1 MAGEEAGKENKEL
14 RELRELRRRAKAG
27 GGSERIERQH
37 KQGKMTARE
46 RIEVLLDPGS
56 FVELDAFLT
65 HQSSAFGMDRNKI
78 PGDGVVTGY
87 GTVDGKQ
94 VYVFAQDFT
103 VFAGSVGKMHA
114 LKICKVI
121 DLAAKNGCPVV
132 GMYDSGGARV
142 QEGMDSLAGY
152 AEISFRLTLASGVI
166 PTITLILGPCA
177 GPAVFFPG
185 LSDFTFMVKDTS
197 QLFVVAPDVIKQ
209 VQNLD
214 IDIEDLGGAEVHTSK
229 SGSAHFISS
238 DEAECLRKAKK
249 LLTYI
254 PSNNLEGSPRSPSKD
269 APDRVEDTLNS
280 IVPEDHIKPLD
291 MHAAIRK
298 IIDDGEFLEVQE
310 NYAPNMIAGFAKL
323 DGQTVGIVANHPS
336 VLAGTIDSHA
346 SIKAARFIR
355 FCDSYNI
362 PIVTFVDVPGYLPS
376 VEQETLGMVRNS
388 SKLMYAYCE
397 ATVPKVTLIMRKAFG
412 GAYCV
417 MGSKHIRS
425 DISYAWPSAEIAI
438 MAPEQAIDIVY
449 KKELILADDPT
460 SKREELAAEYRRT
473 QANPFVAAEK
483 GYIDD
488 VIEPRE
494 TRPKLINA
502 LRTLDRKRE
511 TRPAKKHGNM
521 PM

>member
-1 MAGEEAGKENKEL
+1 M
-14 RELRELRRRAKAG
+14 
-27 GGSERIERQH
+27 
-37 KQGKMTARE
+37 
-46 RIEVLLDPGS
+46 
-56 FVELDAFLT
+56 
-65 HQSSAFGMDRNKI
+65 
-78 PGDGVVTGY
+78 GV
-87 GTVDGKQ
+87 
-94 VYVFAQDFT
+94 
-103 VFAGSVGKMHA
+103 
-114 LKICKVI
+114 
-121 DLAAKNGCPVV
+121 
-132 GMYDSGGARV
+132 
-142 QEGMDSLAGY
+142 
-152 AEISFRLTLASGVI
+152 
-166 PTITLILGPCA
+166 
-177 GPAVFFPG
+177 
-185 LSDFTFMVKDTS
+185 
-197 QLFVVAPDVIKQ
+197 
-209 VQNLD
+209 
-214 IDIEDLGGAEVHTSK
+214 
-229 SGSAHFISS
+229 
-238 DEAECLRKAKK
+238 
-249 LLTYI
+249 
-254 PSNNLEGSPRSPSKD
+254 
-269 APDRVEDTLNS
+269 
-280 IVPEDHIKPLD
+280 
-291 MHAAIRK
+291 
-298 IIDDGEFLEVQE
+298 
-310 NYAPNMIAGFAKL
+310 
-323 DGQTVGIVANHPS
+323 VANHPS

-362 PIVTFVDVPGYLPS
+362 PIITFVDVPGYLPS

-488 VIEPRE
+488 VIEPKE

>member
-1 MAGEEAGKENKEL
+1 
-14 RELRELRRRAKAG
+14 
-27 GGSERIERQH
+27 
-37 KQGKMTARE
+37 
-46 RIEVLLDPGS
+46 
-56 FVELDAFLT
+56 
-65 HQSSAFGMDRNKI
+65 
-78 PGDGVVTGY
+78 
-87 GTVDGKQ
+87 
-94 VYVFAQDFT
+94 
-103 VFAGSVGKMHA
+103 
-114 LKICKVI
+114 
-121 DLAAKNGCPVV
+121 
-132 GMYDSGGARV
+132 
-142 QEGMDSLAGY
+142 Y

-166 PTITLILGPCA
+166 PVITLILGPCA
-177 GPAVFFPG
+177 GPAIYFPG
-185 LSDFTFMVKDTS
+185 LSDFTFMVKGTS
-197 QLFVVAPDVIKQ
+197 QMFVVAPDVIKQ

-214 IDIEDLGGAEVHTSK
+214 IDIEDLGGAEVHTYK
-229 SGSAHFISS
+229 SGSAHFLTN

-254 PSNNLEGSPRSPSKD
+254 PSNNLEGSPRTQPKD
-269 APDRVEDTLNS
+269 TPDRVDETLNT
-280 IVPEDHIKPLD
+280 IVPEDRIKPLD
-291 MHAAIRK
+291 MHLAIRK

-310 NYAPNMIAGFAKL
+310 NYAPNIIAGFAKL
-323 DGQTVGIVANHPS
+323 DGQTIGVVANHPS

-460 SKREELAAEYRRT
+460 SKREELATEYRRT

-521 PM
+521 PL